1 MLQLSDLHLVTMFN
15 ESESHGN
22 ADTDCGSAQYDALS
36 LSVNPPIHR
45 HLSLHPLSGVALT
58 PSTLTD
64 QKSEDRSMIFG
75 MVAGA
80 GFGAVST
87 VTGYPL
93 DVLKTR
99 MQLQKSQVP
108 RLRDH
113 IRYIYSQ
120 EGLRGF
126 YRGLLSPLL
135 GVTASRSILFVV
147 ASYTKATC
155 NQQEYL
161 AQEIPYTGGL
171 RPAILMSAIV
181 FGSTRAIAETTFE
194 LFKVQSIIHSPA
206 WLRQYYKSQGAA
218 NAPDRIRRLF
228 QGFTPN
234 LLRSVVGLGT
244 FYVAADSMDRNLPD
258 LVQVPYYGAF
268 CKGAVSGSLATTL
281 SFPFDS
287 VKSVR
292 QADLP
297 SSTPNR
303 ASRFTTLSAMRQ
315 LYQEQGF
322 RRGLYRGYTA
332 GLARAFIA
340 NGCAM
345 VAFTVL
351 TDWQHH
357 HWE

>member
-1 MLQLSDLHLVTMFN
+1 MQHQDKMRMFH

-22 ADTDCGSAQYDALS
+22 AGPGGDSSSWHHDALTT
-36 LSVNPPIHR
+36 VNPPVYR
-45 HLSLHPLSGVALT
+45 HLSLHPLSGVTHTTSDLT
-58 PSTLTD
+58 F
-64 QKSEDRSMIFG
+64 KNSEDQSMVFG

-99 MQLQKSQVP
+99 MQLQTGQSP

-113 IRYIYSQ
+113 IRDIYCH

-126 YRGLLSPLL
+126 YRGLLAPLV
-135 GVTASRSILFVV
+135 GVTASRSLLFVV
-147 ASYTKATC
+147 ASYTKSTC
-155 NQQEYL
+155 NQQECL
-161 AQEIPYTGGL
+161 VREIPHTGGL
-171 RPAILMSAIV
+171 RPAILMSALV

-206 WLRQYYKSQGAA
+206 WLRQYYKSHAA
-218 NAPDRIRRLF
+218 KNAQERIRRLF

-234 LLRSVVGLGT
+234 LIRSVVGLGT
-244 FYVAADSMDRNLPD
+244 FYVAADSMDRNLPEV
-258 LVQVPYYGAF
+258 VQVPYYGAF
-268 CKGAVSGSLATTL
+268 CKGSISGSLATTL

-297 SSTPNR
+297 SQTPNR
-303 ASRFTTLSAMRQ
+303 KLRFATLSAFRL
-315 LYQEQGF
+315 LYHEQGF

-332 GLARAFIA
+332 GLARAFVA

>member
-1 MLQLSDLHLVTMFN
+1 MFH
-15 ESESHGN
+15 EPASHGN
-22 ADTDCGSAQYDALS
+22 AGSDGSSSTSHCDAHTC
-36 LSVNPPIHR
+36 NPPMQR
-45 HLSLHPLSGVALT
+45 HLSLHPLSGVAFT
-58 PSTLTD
+58 PSHIVD
-64 QKSEDRSMIFG
+64 QKSEEKSMIFG

-99 MQLQKSQVP
+99 MQLQTGQVP

-147 ASYTKATC
+147 ASYTKSTC
-155 NQQEYL
+155 NQQDFL
-161 AQEIPYTGGL
+161 AREIPHTGGL
-171 RPAILMSAIV
+171 RPAILMSALV

-194 LFKVQSIIHSPA
+194 LFKVQAIIHSPA
-206 WLRQYYKSQGAA
+206 WLQQYHRSQAA
-218 NAPDRIRRLF
+218 SNAPERIRRLF

-244 FYVAADSMDRNLPD
+244 FYVAADSMDRNIPD
-258 LVQVPYYGAF
+258 VVQVPYYGAF

-297 SSTPNR
+297 SPTSNR
-303 ASRFTTLSAMRQ
+303 TSRFTTLSAIRQ
-315 LYQEQGF
+315 LYQDQGF

-345 VAFTVL
+345 VAFTAL